1 MTQISQEAGLSA
13 DTPYELVW
21 SDAMVLGHAPIDA
34 AHEEFVEVVTALG
47 RCTEESMLAC
57 LEALDTHLVSH
68 FETERDWMART
79 AFPAADCHLDEHQ
92 RVLDTVQQVY
102 SRALAGTIT
111 LLAVKR
117 LAEALVDWFPGHA
130 TYMDS
135 ALSTW
140 INKKVYGGAPVV
152 LRRHAVPS
160 DWRADATA

>member
-1 MTQISQEAGLSA
+1 MTQFSQEAGLSA
-13 DTPYELVW
+13 DTAYELVW

-34 AHEEFVEVVTALG
+34 AHEAFVEVVTALG
-47 RCTEESMLAC
+47 RCTPESMLAC
-57 LEALDTHLVSH
+57 LAALDTHLVSH
-68 FETERDWMART
+68 FEIEREWMERT
-79 AFPAADCHLDEHQ
+79 GFPAAGCHLDEHQ
-92 RVLDTVQQVY
+92 RVLDTVQRVY
-102 SRALAGTIT
+102 SRALAGTIESP
-111 LLAVKR
+111 AVKR

-160 DWRADATA
+160 EGRADATA